1 MNLAAEQAAEAL
13 KSLIP
18 SWGLDFSTPSMQ
30 LLAPTKLFC
39 IEAMTTP
46 GFSTAPC
53 AVELGCSHAGR
64 GTPKSQMQ
72 AKENQADTESSSASL
87 LQVDR
92 SAAKTSRSCQTFPA
106 WRLKYTAGSEIPL
119 GPLAYGGSIGD
130 WDACLHLCSTT
141 QDCAQVVFAGG
152 HCYGMSVASSEDQD
166 ALGGSN
172 SHYTSAHC
180 SGQVDLG
187 KTFARN
193 CETAEKWRFAYTA
206 GSEIPLG
213 STAYGGQVENWQTC
227 LDLCS
232 ETEACQQVVFSNGH
246 CWGMSQ
252 RSSQDQD
259 GIGGNNT
266 NWISAHCYG
275 EMCPELPMGDRFVDL
290 GPWRL
295 AAWDDEHLSIAN
307 RVGRKA
313 IVFRQDGAILHSRS
327 DLLAFERSV
336 SAPYHVLFG
345 FQFIQIGQFRIGAVN
360 DTCFSISHSNGN
372 TIQAFWSGG
381 GNFVGPLRDQGTDAW
396 DRPQSAAEGIAFG
409 DRFLQFGKFRLAV
422 LDTSEESPLVLSH
435 SAGVSNQYW
444 RSDGTSHASSDSSQ
458 DWSSVMALPG
468 AHWECQG
475 LDELTF
481 GACSNFGGFG
491 DRFIELGKWR
501 LAAIDETHFSI
512 SHQDGQTPQIFR
524 ADGVMISGR
533 TDYSAWHRPKGFPS
547 GITFGSA
554 FIQIGNFRLG
564 DGDGRHF
571 TLSHKIGET
580 VRVIQCFRSDGTL
593 WGEQGNPW
601 TLWDR
606 TTGPATGVVYGDR
619 FLQIGQWRLGAL
631 NDDTFVVEHST
642 GHTVQTYYSWNE
654 MKSGGLSGYH
664 GILYT
669 LRYSEFHCGPIQS
682 IFGSCVGITMGK
694 SWIQLGDWRIGDFE
708 GTFGIAH
715 KDGRTVRYF
724 ASDGS
729 AFQGPTSYFNT
740 WALEAKDEKHS
751 EVTLG
756 DRFIQMGPWWRL
768 GADDHTL
775 SLTHAGGNT
784 AMKWSSSGIATA
796 GPGLASELSLWT
808 RGATAGGVGF
818 GDRFMQVGKFRIGD
832 VDGKHL
838 AVSYEGT
845 VAELFRNDAWIAS
858 GPRNDLTTFG
868 RPLEECSLF

>member
-1 MNLAAEQAAEAL
+1 MTLLLQMLAELEVAGTMTGSAEMSASADFSINSKIELDPSGDAKVHVRNPEISHESGFGLAASASAVLRLGFGPRLAVWPMPGVPMTVNPMMNAELRGQATMAFSASASAAMLQEAQQVVRAAGQRECTVYPDWRKKWLGNHVSMALGGHAYCANVGSWETCLNLCQNDEACHQVVYLNTGMCCGMREASEEDQDGLGGENFGWTSAECYKKVNTIELCSAAALNLYTDVDVQGFALPKSMTLSLSTDWLVNAIGDAIVEGAKAMSKYLFGAVATCGPWSGALESLMNLAAEQAAEAL

-360 DTCFSISHSNGN
+360 DTLLLH
-372 TIQAFWSGG
+372 
-381 GNFVGPLRDQGTDAW
+381 
-396 DRPQSAAEGIAFG
+396 
-409 DRFLQFGKFRLAV
+409 
-422 LDTSEESPLVLSH
+422 
-435 SAGVSNQYW
+435 
-444 RSDGTSHASSDSSQ
+444 
-458 DWSSVMALPG
+458 
-468 AHWECQG
+468 
-475 LDELTF
+475 
-481 GACSNFGGFG
+481 
-491 DRFIELGKWR
+491 
-501 LAAIDETHFSI
+501 
-512 SHQDGQTPQIFR
+512 
-524 ADGVMISGR
+524 
-533 TDYSAWHRPKGFPS
+533 
-547 GITFGSA
+547 
-554 FIQIGNFRLG
+554 
-564 DGDGRHF
+564 
-571 TLSHKIGET
+571 
-580 VRVIQCFRSDGTL
+580 
-593 WGEQGNPW
+593 
-601 TLWDR
+601 
-606 TTGPATGVVYGDR
+606 
-619 FLQIGQWRLGAL
+619 
-631 NDDTFVVEHST
+631 
-642 GHTVQTYYSWNE
+642 
-654 MKSGGLSGYH
+654 
-664 GILYT
+664 
-669 LRYSEFHCGPIQS
+669 
-682 IFGSCVGITMGK
+682 
-694 SWIQLGDWRIGDFE
+694 
-708 GTFGIAH
+708 
-715 KDGRTVRYF
+715 
-724 ASDGS
+724 
-729 AFQGPTSYFNT
+729 
-740 WALEAKDEKHS
+740 
-751 EVTLG
+751 
-756 DRFIQMGPWWRL
+756 
-768 GADDHTL
+768 
-775 SLTHAGGNT
+775 
-784 AMKWSSSGIATA
+784 
-796 GPGLASELSLWT
+796 
-808 RGATAGGVGF
+808 
-818 GDRFMQVGKFRIGD
+818 
-832 VDGKHL
+832 
-838 AVSYEGT
+838 
-845 VAELFRNDAWIAS
+845 
-858 GPRNDLTTFG
+858 
-868 RPLEECSLF
+868 